1 MPEVDS
7 LFSEYQLLCWLPDET
22 LFSLVSRHHQLWG
35 HVTSAQTCQ
44 LIFGRARAGTHHD
57 LSNSLGA
64 FAQRT
69 NGLLGDVNSVARER
83 TLLKFYAAFVPQ
95 SETEN
100 AVACMSSNSVAY
112 LKLRLGILT
121 SRFRANHP
129 LKACSQCMEQDI
141 RETGW
146 AYWHLKH
153 QFPGVWMCTT
163 HKQQLLLSTLKANGV
178 KRFQW
183 LLPHWSEL
191 NPASLVTG
199 ETASSCVLLSLA
211 ELIEALVQAAVH
223 QPLLWRELH
232 EVYRQELRLRGWTA
246 GVASL
251 RTAQI
256 AAAFLDYCKPL
267 RCIPEFAALAEDGVA
282 MATQL
287 GRLLRPP
294 RCGTHPLRHLLLIHW
309 LFGDVQR
316 FDVALKSESLNNHPP
331 THEGVPAT
339 VPVVDP
345 RVTHLCSLIQQEGQ
359 SVRRAA
365 GLVGVDTH
373 TALVW
378 AAKAGIVISR
388 RPQKLSTD
396 VRAGA
401 SRDLRRGN
409 DKEQVAFRAGV
420 SVGTITRLLL
430 SDVTLHADWS
440 EARREQA
447 RSQSRA
453 RWLQLLQLSGSL
465 GIKWMRQMDTRTYT
479 WLYRNDR
486 AWLDAHKPAPLPQRS
501 RSLPVDW
508 AARDERL
515 SGLVREAALRLMEER
530 GVRRIQFWQLCQ
542 QIPDLRAKQAA
553 LHRLPRTLEAIQAA
567 MTAHVPSQD
576 LLR

>member
-1 MPEVDS
+1 M
-7 LFSEYQLLCWLPDET
+7 
-22 LFSLVSRHHQLWG
+22 
-35 HVTSAQTCQ
+35 
-44 LIFGRARAGTHHD
+44 
-57 LSNSLGA
+57 
-64 FAQRT
+64 
-69 NGLLGDVNSVARER
+69 
-83 TLLKFYAAFVPQ
+83 
-95 SETEN
+95 
-100 AVACMSSNSVAY
+100 
-112 LKLRLGILT
+112 
-121 SRFRANHP
+121 
-129 LKACSQCMEQDI
+129 
-141 RETGW
+141 
-146 AYWHLKH
+146 
-153 QFPGVWMCTT
+153 
-163 HKQQLLLSTLKANGV
+163 
-178 KRFQW
+178 
-183 LLPHWSEL
+183 
-191 NPASLVTG
+191 
-199 ETASSCVLLSLA
+199 
-211 ELIEALVQAAVH
+211 
-223 QPLLWRELH
+223 
-232 EVYRQELRLRGWTA
+232 
-246 GVASL
+246 
-251 RTAQI
+251 
-256 AAAFLDYCKPL
+256 
-267 RCIPEFAALAEDGVA
+267 
-282 MATQL
+282 
-287 GRLLRPP
+287 
-294 RCGTHPLRHLLLIHW
+294 
-309 LFGDVQR
+309 
-316 FDVALKSESLNNHPP
+316 
-331 THEGVPAT
+331 
-339 VPVVDP
+339 
-345 RVTHLCSLIQQEGQ
+345 
-359 SVRRAA
+359 RRAA

-378 AAKAGIVISR
+378 AAKAGIAISR